1 LFFLPPKPKIEAV
14 AKINI
19 RLNGEVRDID
29 IGLDLVRL
37 LEHFSLPSQRIAV
50 ELNGTVV
57 RRSDWLGTEVNE
69 GDRIEVVHFVGGG

>member
-57 RRSDWLGTEVNE
+57 RRSDWPGTQVKD

>member
-1 LFFLPPKPKIEAV
+1 MFFLPLKPKIEAV
-14 AKINI
+14 ANISI
-19 RLNGEVRDID
+19 RLNGEVRDIE

-57 RRSDWLGTEVNE
+57 RRFDWPTTYIND